1 MAIIEKGGA
10 GWKTGRYPCNL
21 ISIMENNTSTDLGLL
36 ERFFKLPEHGTR
48 VRTEVLAGVTTFVTM
63 AYIIFVNPQM
73 MASAGIDPG
82 ASFVATCLASALA
95 CIFMGLY
102 ANWPVGLA
110 PGMGMNAFFTYT
122 VVGNMGYS
130 WQVGLGAV
138 FLSGVLFVIISVTRL
153 RGWMLNSIPMN
164 LRLAMGCGVGLFIGF
179 IGLQNGGIIV
189 SNPATILTLG
199 DLTRPE
205 PMLAAIGFLLIAGL
219 GVRAVPGA
227 IMLGILVMTIVGLL
241 AGLVSYQGLVSA
253 PPDMAATFMQLDIA
267 GALDMAMISV
277 VAAFLFVNLFDT
289 TGTLMG
295 VANRAALVDDK
306 GNIRN
311 MDRALKADSS
321 SSVVGACLG
330 CTPVTSYVE
339 SVAGIASGGRTGLT
353 AVTVG
358 VLFLLAVFFAPLA
371 GMVPEFATS
380 GALVFVAMLMLGG
393 MRDLDWDDAT
403 ELVPALLT
411 VVAIPLT
418 FSIADGIAVGFITYA
433 SVKLAAGKFREISVG
448 VWFLT
453 LIFLARFA
461 FI

>member
-1 MAIIEKGGA
+1 MASSL
-10 GWKTGRYPCNL
+10 TPFLDRL
-21 ISIMENNTSTDLGLL
+21 FRLS
-36 ERFFKLPEHGTR
+36 EHGTR
-48 VRTEVLAGVTTFVTM
+48 VRTEVLAGLTTFVTM

-73 MASAGIDPG
+73 MAAAGMDPG

-95 CIFMGLY
+95 CLFMGLY

-138 FLSGVLFVIISVTRL
+138 FLSGLLFVIISVTRL

-164 LRLAMGCGVGLFIGF
+164 LRFAMGCGVGLFIGF
-179 IGLQNGGIIV
+179 IGLQNGGLV
-189 SNPATILTLG
+189 VANPATILSLG

-205 PMLAAIGFLLIAGL
+205 PLLAAVGFLLIAGL
-219 GVRAVPGA
+219 GVRGVPGA
-227 IMLGILVMTIVGLL
+227 IMLGILAVTAAGLL
-241 AGLVSYQGLVSA
+241 GGLVSYGGLVSA
-253 PPDMAATFMQLDIA
+253 PPDMAATFLQLDIA
-267 GALDMAMISV
+267 GALDVGMISV

-295 VANRAALVDDK
+295 VAQRAGLVDDQ
-306 GNIRN
+306 GSIRN
-311 MDRALKADSS
+311 LDRALKADST

-339 SVAGIASGGRTGLT
+339 SVAGIASGGRTGLS
-353 AVTVG
+353 AVIVG
-358 VLFLLAVFFAPLA
+358 ILFLLAVFFAPLA
-371 GMVPEFATS
+371 QMVPEFATS
-380 GALVFVAMLMLGG
+380 GALLFVAMLMLGG
-393 MRDLDWDDAT
+393 MRELDWDDAT

-411 VVAIPLT
+411 IVAIPLT
-418 FSIADGIAVGFITYA
+418 FSIADGIAVGFLTYV
-433 SVKLAAGKFREISVG
+433 SVKLASGRFSEISMG
-448 VWFLT
+448 VWFLA

>member
-1 MAIIEKGGA
+1 MTNTVSGDGLKSVPYVIIA
-10 GWKTGRYPCNL
+10 
-21 ISIMENNTSTDLGLL
+21 LL
-36 ERFFKLPEHGTR
+36 ERLFRLSEHDTKI
-48 VRTEVLAGVTTFVTM
+48 RTEVLAGVTTFVTM

-73 MASAGIDPG
+73 MAAAGIDPG

-122 VVGNMGYS
+122 VVGSMGYS

-153 RGWMLNSIPMN
+153 RRWMLNSIPMN

-179 IGLQNGGIIV
+179 IGLQNGGLV
-189 SNPATILTLG
+189 VANPATILTLG

-205 PMLAAIGFLLIAGL
+205 PMLAAVGFLLIAGL

-227 IMLGILVMTIVGLL
+227 IMLGILGMTVVGLL
-241 AGLVSYQGLVSA
+241 TGLVSYQGLVSA
-253 PPDMAATFMQLDIA
+253 PPDMAATFLQLDIA

-295 VANRAALVDDK
+295 VANRAGLVDDK
-306 GNIRN
+306 GNIRD

-358 VLFLLAVFFAPLA
+358 ILFLLAVFFAPLA
-371 GMVPEFATS
+371 RMVPEFATS

-393 MRDLDWDDAT
+393 MRDLDWEDAT

-411 VVAIPLT
+411 IVAIPLT
-418 FSIADGIAVGFITYA
+418 FSIADGIAVGFITYV
-433 SVKLAAGKFREISVG
+433 SLKLATGKFSEISAG
-448 VWFLT
+448 VWFLV
-453 LIFLARFA
+453 LIFLARFV

>member
-1 MAIIEKGGA
+1 
-10 GWKTGRYPCNL
+10 
-21 ISIMENNTSTDLGLL
+21 MENNISSTL
-36 ERFFKLPEHGTR
+36 ERLFKLSEHGTKI
-48 VRTEVLAGVTTFVTM
+48 RTEVLAGVTTFVTM

-73 MASAGIDPG
+73 MAAAGIDPG

-122 VVGNMGYS
+122 VVGSMGYS

-153 RGWMLNSIPMN
+153 RRWMLNSIPMN

-179 IGLQNGGIIV
+179 IGLQNGGLV
-189 SNPATILTLG
+189 VANPATILTLG

-205 PMLAAIGFLLIAGL
+205 PMLAAVGFLVIAGL

-227 IMLGILVMTIVGLL
+227 IMLGILGMTVVGLL
-241 AGLVSYQGLVSA
+241 TGLVSYQGLVSA
-253 PPDMAATFMQLDIA
+253 PPDMAATFLQLDIA

-295 VANRAALVDDK
+295 VANRAGLVDDK
-306 GNIRN
+306 GNIRD

-358 VLFLLAVFFAPLA
+358 ILFLLAVFFAPLA
-371 GMVPEFATS
+371 RMVPEFATS

-393 MRDLDWDDAT
+393 MRDLDWEDAT

-411 VVAIPLT
+411 IVAIPLT
-418 FSIADGIAVGFITYA
+418 FSIADGIAVGFITYV
-433 SVKLAAGKFREISVG
+433 SLKLATGKFSEISAG
-448 VWFLT
+448 VWFLV
-453 LIFLARFA
+453 LIFLARFV

>member
-1 MAIIEKGGA
+1 
-10 GWKTGRYPCNL
+10 
-21 ISIMENNTSTDLGLL
+21 MENKISTAL
-36 ERFFKLPEHGTR
+36 ERLFRLSEHDTKI
-48 VRTEVLAGVTTFVTM
+48 RTEVLAGVTTFVTM

-73 MASAGIDPG
+73 MAAAGIDPG

-122 VVGNMGYS
+122 VVGSMGYS

-153 RGWMLNSIPMN
+153 RRWMLNSIPMN

-179 IGLQNGGIIV
+179 IGLQNGGLV
-189 SNPATILTLG
+189 VANPATILTLG

-205 PMLAAIGFLLIAGL
+205 PMLAAVGFLLIAGL

-227 IMLGILVMTIVGLL
+227 IMLGILGMTVVGLL
-241 AGLVSYQGLVSA
+241 TGLVSYQGLVSA
-253 PPDMAATFMQLDIA
+253 PPDMAATFLQLDIA

-295 VANRAALVDDK
+295 VANRAGLVDDK
-306 GNIRN
+306 GNIRD

-358 VLFLLAVFFAPLA
+358 ILFLLAVFFAPLA
-371 GMVPEFATS
+371 RMVPDFATS

-393 MRDLDWDDAT
+393 MRDLDWEDAT

-411 VVAIPLT
+411 IVAIPLT
-418 FSIADGIAVGFITYA
+418 FSIADGIAVGFITYV
-433 SVKLAAGKFREISVG
+433 SLKLATGKFSDISAG
-448 VWFLT
+448 VWFLV
-453 LIFLARFA
+453 LIFLARFV

>member
-1 MAIIEKGGA
+1 
-10 GWKTGRYPCNL
+10 
-21 ISIMENNTSTDLGLL
+21 MENKISTAL
-36 ERFFKLPEHGTR
+36 ERLFRLSEHDTKI
-48 VRTEVLAGVTTFVTM
+48 RTEVLAGVTTFVTM

-73 MASAGIDPG
+73 MAAAGIDPG

-122 VVGNMGYS
+122 VVGSMGYS

-153 RGWMLNSIPMN
+153 RRWMLNSIPMN

-179 IGLQNGGIIV
+179 IGLQNGGLV
-189 SNPATILTLG
+189 VANPATILTLG

-205 PMLAAIGFLLIAGL
+205 PMLAAVGFLLIAGL

-227 IMLGILVMTIVGLL
+227 IMLGILGMTVVGLL
-241 AGLVSYQGLVSA
+241 TGLVSYQGLVSA
-253 PPDMAATFMQLDIA
+253 PPDMAATFLQLDIA

-295 VANRAALVDDK
+295 VANRAGLVDDK
-306 GNIRN
+306 GNIRD

-358 VLFLLAVFFAPLA
+358 ILFLLAVFFAPLA
-371 GMVPEFATS
+371 RMVPEFATS

-393 MRDLDWDDAT
+393 MRDLDWEDAT

-411 VVAIPLT
+411 IVAIPLT
-418 FSIADGIAVGFITYA
+418 FSIADGIAVGFITYV
-433 SVKLAAGKFREISVG
+433 SLKLATGKFSDISAG
-448 VWFLT
+448 VWFLV
-453 LIFLARFA
+453 LIFLARFV

>member
-1 MAIIEKGGA
+1 MTNTVSGDGLKSVPYVIIA
-10 GWKTGRYPCNL
+10 
-21 ISIMENNTSTDLGLL
+21 LL
-36 ERFFKLPEHGTR
+36 ERLFRLSEHDTKI
-48 VRTEVLAGVTTFVTM
+48 RTEVLAGVTTFVTM

-73 MASAGIDPG
+73 MAAAGIDPG

-122 VVGNMGYS
+122 VVGSMGYS

-153 RGWMLNSIPMN
+153 RRWMLNSIPMN

-179 IGLQNGGIIV
+179 IGLQNGGLV
-189 SNPATILTLG
+189 VANPATILTLG

-205 PMLAAIGFLLIAGL
+205 PMLAAVGFLVIAGL

-227 IMLGILVMTIVGLL
+227 IMLGILGMTVVGLL
-241 AGLVSYQGLVSA
+241 TGLVSYQGLVSA
-253 PPDMAATFMQLDIA
+253 PPDMAATFLQLDIA

-295 VANRAALVDDK
+295 VANRAGLVDDK
-306 GNIRN
+306 GNIRD

-358 VLFLLAVFFAPLA
+358 ILFLLAVFFAPLA
-371 GMVPEFATS
+371 RMVPEFATS

-393 MRDLDWDDAT
+393 MRDLDWEDAT

-411 VVAIPLT
+411 IVAIPLT
-418 FSIADGIAVGFITYA
+418 FSIADGIAVGFITYV
-433 SVKLAAGKFREISVG
+433 SLKLATGKFSDISAG
-448 VWFLT
+448 VWFLV
-453 LIFLARFA
+453 LIFLARFV

>member
-1 MAIIEKGGA
+1 MTDKII
-10 GWKTGRYPCNL
+10 TF
-21 ISIMENNTSTDLGLL
+21 L
-36 ERFFKLPEHGTR
+36 ERRFRLAEHGTK
-48 VRTEVLAGVTTFVTM
+48 VRTELLAGCTTFVTM

-73 MASAGIDPG
+73 MAAAGIDQG

-95 CIFMGLY
+95 CLIMGLY

-122 VVGNMGYS
+122 VVGSLGYS

-153 RGWMLNSIPMN
+153 RRWMLNSIPMN

-179 IGLQNGGIIV
+179 IGLQNGGIV
-189 SNPATILTLG
+189 VASPATILTLG

-205 PMLAAIGFLLIAGL
+205 PMLAGVGFLLIAGL
-219 GVRAVPGA
+219 SVRGVPGA
-227 IMLGILVMTIVGLL
+227 ILLGILAVTCAGLF
-241 AGLVSYQGLVSA
+241 AGLVTWQGLVSA
-253 PPDMAATFMQLDIA
+253 PPDMAATFLQLDIA
-267 GALDMAMISV
+267 GALDVGMISV
-277 VAAFLFVNLFDT
+277 IAAFLFVNLFDT

-295 VANRAALVDDK
+295 VAHRAGLVD
-306 GNIRN
+306 GQGTVRN
-311 MDRALKADSS
+311 LDRALKADSS

-339 SVAGIASGGRTGLT
+339 SVAGIAGGGRTGLT

-358 VLFLLAVFFAPLA
+358 ILFLLAIFLAPLA
-371 GMVPEFATS
+371 RMVPEFATS
-380 GALVFVAMLMLGG
+380 GALVFVALLMLGG

-403 ELVPALLT
+403 ELLPALLT
-411 VVAIPLT
+411 IVAIPLT
-418 FSIADGIAVGFITYA
+418 FSIADGIAVGFITYV
-433 SVKLAAGKFREISVG
+433 SVKLASGKHREISAG
-448 VWFLT
+448 VWFLA
-453 LIFLARFA
+453 LIFLARFV

>member
-1 MAIIEKGGA
+1 
-10 GWKTGRYPCNL
+10 
-21 ISIMENNTSTDLGLL
+21 MENKISTAL
-36 ERFFKLPEHGTR
+36 ERLFRLSEHDTKI
-48 VRTEVLAGVTTFVTM
+48 RTEVLAGVTTFVTM

-73 MASAGIDPG
+73 MAAAGIDPG

-122 VVGNMGYS
+122 VVGSMGYS
-130 WQVGLGAV
+130 WQIGLGAV

-153 RGWMLNSIPMN
+153 RRWMLNSIPMN

-179 IGLQNGGIIV
+179 IGLQNGGLV
-189 SNPATILTLG
+189 VANPATILTLG

-205 PMLAAIGFLLIAGL
+205 PMLAAIGFLVIAGL

-227 IMLGILVMTIVGLL
+227 IMLGILAMTVVGLL
-241 AGLVSYQGLVSA
+241 TGLVSYQGLVSV
-253 PPDMAATFMQLDIA
+253 PPDMAATFLQLDIA

-295 VANRAALVDDK
+295 VANRAGLVDDK
-306 GNIRN
+306 GNIRD

-358 VLFLLAVFFAPLA
+358 ILFLLAVFFAPLA
-371 GMVPEFATS
+371 RMVPEFATS

-411 VVAIPLT
+411 IVAIPLT
-418 FSIADGIAVGFITYA
+418 FSIADGIAVGFITYV
-433 SVKLAAGKFREISVG
+433 SLKLATDKFSDISAG
-448 VWFLT
+448 VWFLV
-453 LIFLARFA
+453 LIFLARFV

>member
-1 MAIIEKGGA
+1 MTNTVSGDGLKSVPYVIIA
-10 GWKTGRYPCNL
+10 
-21 ISIMENNTSTDLGLL
+21 LL
-36 ERFFKLPEHGTR
+36 ERLFRLSEHDTKI
-48 VRTEVLAGVTTFVTM
+48 RTEVLAGVTTFVTM

-73 MASAGIDPG
+73 MAAAGIDPG

-122 VVGNMGYS
+122 VVGSMGYS

-153 RGWMLNSIPMN
+153 RRWMLNSIPMN

-179 IGLQNGGIIV
+179 IGLQNGGLV
-189 SNPATILTLG
+189 VANPATILTLG

-205 PMLAAIGFLLIAGL
+205 PMLAAIGFLVIACL

-227 IMLGILVMTIVGLL
+227 IMLGILAMTVVGLL
-241 AGLVSYQGLVSA
+241 TGLVSYQGLVSA
-253 PPDMAATFMQLDIA
+253 PPDMAATFLQLDIA

-295 VANRAALVDDK
+295 VANRAGLVDDK
-306 GNIRN
+306 GNIRD

-358 VLFLLAVFFAPLA
+358 ILFLLAVFFAPLA
-371 GMVPEFATS
+371 RMVPEFATS

-393 MRDLDWDDAT
+393 MRDLDWEDAT

-411 VVAIPLT
+411 IVAIPLT
-418 FSIADGIAVGFITYA
+418 FSIADGIAVGFITYV
-433 SVKLAAGKFREISVG
+433 SLKLATGKFSEISAG
-448 VWFLT
+448 VWFLV
-453 LIFLARFA
+453 LIFLARFV

>member
-1 MAIIEKGGA
+1 MTNTVSGDGLKSVPYVIIA
-10 GWKTGRYPCNL
+10 
-21 ISIMENNTSTDLGLL
+21 LL
-36 ERFFKLPEHGTR
+36 ERLFRLSEHDTKI
-48 VRTEVLAGVTTFVTM
+48 RTEVLAGVTTFVTM

-73 MASAGIDPG
+73 MAAAGIDPG

-122 VVGNMGYS
+122 VVGSMGYS

-153 RGWMLNSIPMN
+153 RRWMLNSIPMN

-179 IGLQNGGIIV
+179 IGLQNGGLV
-189 SNPATILTLG
+189 VANPATILTLG

-205 PMLAAIGFLLIAGL
+205 PMLAAIGFLVIAGL

-227 IMLGILVMTIVGLL
+227 IMLGILGMTVVGLL
-241 AGLVSYQGLVSA
+241 TGLVSYQGLVSA
-253 PPDMAATFMQLDIA
+253 PPDMAATFLQLDIA

-295 VANRAALVDDK
+295 VANRAGLVDDK
-306 GNIRN
+306 GNIRD

-358 VLFLLAVFFAPLA
+358 ILFLLAVFFAPLA
-371 GMVPEFATS
+371 RMVPEFATS

-393 MRDLDWDDAT
+393 MRDLDWEDAT

-411 VVAIPLT
+411 IVAIPLT
-418 FSIADGIAVGFITYA
+418 FSIADGIAVGFITYV
-433 SVKLAAGKFREISVG
+433 SLKLATGKFSDISAG
-448 VWFLT
+448 VWFLA
-453 LIFLARFA
+453 LIFLARFV